1 MREDVRPVLARA
13 LDNPTQGWDDDRGC
27 AVWTRLF
34 SQGTTPTDSVT
45 AGVAELA
52 KGGFLA
58 PHRHPQAEI
67 YYVLAGKGAVTVD
80 GETHAVVVG
89 SALFIPGGSEH
100 AIRNDADELLRFFYV
115 FAVDCMENVEYT
127 FS

>member
-1 MREDVRPVLARA
+1 MCR
-13 LDNPTQGWDDDRGC
+13 LDQTVQPGDDANRLHDSRRG
-27 AVWTRLF
+27 
-34 SQGTTPTDSVT
+34 
-45 AGVAELA
+45 ELA

-115 FAVDCMENVEYT
+115 FAVDHMENVEYT

>member
-1 MREDVRPVLARA
+1 MNAAVSLVLARH
-13 LDNPTQGWDDDRGC
+13 LVKPEQGWDDQRGR

-34 SQGTTPTDSVT
+34 SQGETPTNSMT

-52 KGGFLA
+52 QGGFLA

-67 YYVLAGKGAVTVD
+67 YYLLNGQGTVTVD
-80 GETHAVVVG
+80 GVAHIVG
-89 SALFIPGGSEH
+89 AGTALFIPGGSEH
-100 AIRNDADELLRFFYV
+100 AIRNDASEPLQFLYV
-115 FAVDCMENVEYT
+115 FAVDRIEDVAYT

>member
-1 MREDVRPVLARA
+1 MRADVRPVIARA
-13 LDNPTQGWDDDRGC
+13 LEKPEQGWDDHRGR
-27 AVWTRLF
+27 AAWTRLF
-34 SQGTTPTDSVT
+34 SQGETPTESMT

-67 YYVLAGKGAVTVD
+67 YYVLSGRGTVTVD
-80 GETHAVVVG
+80 GEELSVEAG

-100 AIRNDADELLRFFYV
+100 AIRNDAEEPLRFFYV
-115 FAVDCMENVEYT
+115 FAVDRIEDVSYT